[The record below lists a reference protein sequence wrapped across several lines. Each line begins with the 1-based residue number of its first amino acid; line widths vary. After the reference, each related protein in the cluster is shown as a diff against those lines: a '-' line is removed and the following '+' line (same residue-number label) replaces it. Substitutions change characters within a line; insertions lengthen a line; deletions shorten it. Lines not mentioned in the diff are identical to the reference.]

1 MYFQESPHNFFSRW
15 LTTAEMFGH
24 FPACLCCVTCQP
36 RAEGL
41 ARASTYILTMLNCIV
56 SARSLANLKRRVL
69 LLHTSLNRQFDVHY
83 CLEPLQF
90 SHGYQRK
97 EQLMAIFFS
106 LTRRL
111 RCFWVIKGSRIRSAC
126 VQEGRNH
133 IQFHF
138 EHIHLRLVIFFSL
151 QSFVCSNKTADLG
164 FIWPGALASFR
175 SLMRGRKHAMMA
187 M

>member
-1 MYFQESPHNFFSRW
+1 MVLLYWHSFHAAIYMDLIGSVLLCFKIHFYCSIFFIVDSDPWIWPNVVPCTSKNHLIIFFSRW

-41 ARASTYILTMLNCIV
+41 ACASTYILTMLNCIV
-56 SARSLANLKRRVL
+56 SAHSLTNLKRRVS

-97 EQLMAIFFS
+97 EQLMAIFFLS
-106 LTRRL
+106 HSG
-111 RCFWVIKGSRIRSAC
+111 CAVSES
-126 VQEGRNH
+126 
-133 IQFHF
+133 
-138 EHIHLRLVIFFSL
+138 
-151 QSFVCSNKTADLG
+151 
-164 FIWPGALASFR
+164 
-175 SLMRGRKHAMMA
+175 
-187 M
+187 

>member
-41 ARASTYILTMLNCIV
+41 ACASTYILTMLNCIV
-56 SARSLANLKRRVL
+56 SAHSLTNLKRRVSF
-69 LLHTSLNRQFDVHY
+69 LHTSLNRQFDVHY

-106 LTRRL
+106 HTQAALFLSHKRKSNQ
-111 RCFWVIKGSRIRSAC
+111 V
-126 VQEGRNH
+126 
-133 IQFHF
+133 
-138 EHIHLRLVIFFSL
+138 SL
-151 QSFVCSNKTADLG
+151 CT
-164 FIWPGALASFR
+164 
-175 SLMRGRKHAMMA
+175 GRKEPHTVSFWTYSFASGHFFFFPSVICLFKQNCRFRLHMTRCTRFLP
-187 M
+187 